1 MLRVPGLTL
10 ETARNLTIALIVLFV
25 VGGILSAWLVRKL
38 VAKLLLLSLFALLA
52 FAVWSNRA
60 ALEDCADTVA
70 AALEG
75 GATADLDCSVFG
87 LTVEIPAPDNG

>member
-60 ALEDCADTVA
+60 SLEDCADTVA

-75 GATADLDCSVFG
+75 GTAADLECSLFG
-87 LTVEIPAPDNG
+87 VTVEIPDPGDG